1 MPAVSYRPDDPR
13 AKLGSGLLR
22 DLGQRETPER
32 RTGPRFHA
40 PTLDVRLGRNTYQT
54 IDWGLGALVIGGF
67 TGSVKLGSKVSLTLS
82 LASDPDVT
90 HRATA
95 RVLRLDAKKH
105 CLTLQFV
112 EIGKGLLGWL
122 GDLQMTGV

>member
-1 MPAVSYRPDDPR
+1 MSYRPDDPR
-13 AKLGSGLLR
+13 AKLGSQLLR

-40 PTLDVRLGRNTYQT
+40 PTLDVKLGRSTYQT
-54 IDWGLGALVIGGF
+54 VDWGLGALVIGGF
-67 TGSVKLGSKVSLTLS
+67 DGTVKRDAKVAITLW
-82 LASDPDVT
+82 LPDDPERT

-95 RVLRLDAKKH
+95 RVLRLDSKKQL
-105 CLTLQFV
+105 LTLQLV

-122 GDLQMTGV
+122 GDLQMTGT